1 VYETFGFSQWADGR
15 YGFQLFVPDN
25 TIDPSQY
32 TVGDVSRIASVGV
45 VGTFQPP
52 AGVSTTI
59 WDTTKPLMMAAGTN
73 AHGLLFSAALPQPIP
88 DGYYEYKYWVTFQN
102 GSTRWVGD
110 PCTKYGGTNS
120 DNSAFV
126 IGGSDITV
134 TPLDPAKRLSGEDL
148 VLYEL
153 MIDDF
158 TANFRGTSAPVDAV
172 VTKLSY
178 LQNLGING
186 IEFMPWIAW
195 PDSDGFSWGYDPAY
209 FFSAEYNYVTDPAT
223 PLEKLSRLGDMISA
237 CHAAGLM
244 VVLDIV
250 LQHASDG
257 STQADPNFGTGF
269 PYKWLWQDPQQSP
282 FIVANASTP
291 GGVPLNYVNQCTLD
305 FITDVCK
312 YWIDTFSVDGF
323 RFDQVSGFDNV
334 PSQGAKPL
342 MSNLKTYLATLG
354 NTVFPLII
362 EDHLNFDD
370 INDTNTIQST
380 HCWFDMFRSS
390 PVGSLGYGNS
400 PQPPYMRV
408 LNAALDFNFPI
419 GPMIYIEDHDHSTVT
434 NAAGGRNN
442 WFRVQPYMIA
452 LATCS
457 GGVMIHNGQEF
468 ATDYWFP
475 EPNASGRVMSRPLDW
490 TQAADATG
498 VLAQSRYQSLL
509 QLRNNHAG
517 LRTPNF
523 YPDYYDE
530 QWFHFSPDGYGLN
543 VDQQVIIY
551 HRWGNSAS
559 GQLERFMVVLN
570 FSWQT
575 QYVAI
580 PFPANGQWTDLL
592 NGNATVTIGNYWLQN
607 YPVNSYWGCIFYLQ
621 G

>member
-1 VYETFGFSQWADGR
+1 
-15 YGFQLFVPDN
+15 
-25 TIDPSQY
+25 
-32 TVGDVSRIASVGV
+32 
-45 VGTFQPP
+45 
-52 AGVSTTI
+52 
-59 WDTTKPLMMAAGTN
+59 
-73 AHGLLFSAALPQPIP
+73 
-88 DGYYEYKYWVTFQN
+88 
-102 GSTRWVGD
+102 
-110 PCTKYGGTNS
+110 
-120 DNSAFV
+120 
-126 IGGSDITV
+126 
-134 TPLDPAKRLSGEDL
+134 
-148 VLYEL
+148 
-153 MIDDF
+153 
-158 TANFRGTSAPVDAV
+158 
-172 VTKLSY
+172 
-178 LQNLGING
+178 
-186 IEFMPWIAW
+186 
-195 PDSDGFSWGYDPAY
+195 
-209 FFSAEYNYVTDPAT
+209 
-223 PLEKLSRLGDMISA
+223 
-237 CHAAGLM
+237 
-244 VVLDIV
+244 
-250 LQHASDG
+250 
-257 STQADPNFGTGF
+257 
-269 PYKWLWQDPQQSP
+269 
-282 FIVANASTP
+282 
-291 GGVPLNYVNQCTLD
+291 
-305 FITDVCK
+305 
-312 YWIDTFSVDGF
+312 
-323 RFDQVSGFDNV
+323 
-334 PSQGAKPL
+334 
-342 MSNLKTYLATLG
+342 
-354 NTVFPLII
+354 
-362 EDHLNFDD
+362 
-370 INDTNTIQST
+370 
-380 HCWFDMFRSS
+380 
-390 PVGSLGYGNS
+390 
-400 PQPPYMRV
+400 MRV

-434 NAAGGRNN
+434 DAAGGRNN